1 VSEEFLEHCADGA
14 LSVEVWGNRSC
25 GFTALTGRQMD
36 QMRTKSCSIADRS
49 SHFLLM
55 STVCSSLATMLD
67 RTKGHYGQNLK
78 S

>member
-49 SHFLLM
+49 SQFM
-55 STVCSSLATMLD
+55 STVCSSLATVLD
-67 RTKGHYGQNLK
+67 ITARI
-78 S
+78 